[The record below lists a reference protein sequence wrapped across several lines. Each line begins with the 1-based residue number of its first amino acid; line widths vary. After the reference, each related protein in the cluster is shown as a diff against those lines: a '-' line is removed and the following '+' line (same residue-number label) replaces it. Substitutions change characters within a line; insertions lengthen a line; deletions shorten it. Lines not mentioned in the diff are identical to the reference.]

1 MRLQALLALAY
12 RDARPQ
18 ATDAVR
24 HGAHHEFITKLHRKA
39 LNMAMLTCVSG
50 SIGPEGGSHRTAH
63 TRHALRRPR
72 FLLDQP
78 AGPINSLH
86 DVEYLFANFRPE
98 DARGQL

>member
-18 ATDAVR
+18 ATDAIR
-24 HGAHHEFITKLHRKA
+24 LGAHHKLVTKLHRKA
-39 LNMAMLTCVSG
+39 LDMATLTCVSRF
-50 SIGPEGGSHRTAH
+50 IRPEGASHRTSH
-63 TRHALRRPR
+63 TRHTLCRPR
-72 FLLDQP
+72 FLLAQS

-86 DVEYLFANFRPE
+86 DVEHLFANFRPE